1 MKQHPIPQNIL
12 DIEFK
17 LFTKFTVREFVYMAI
32 GIGFG
37 GIFLYFFTRGE
48 LPGIIAIPVFV
59 VSSAIGLFLGLVPI
73 NDQKADI
80 FLKNYIW
87 AITNP
92 TQRVWK
98 NEKLLDKNQI
108 TDKMEMTQGTM
119 QRNPNEAGSA
129 KIVGADPVKQN
140 QFIEG
145 SKLTE
150 LDKEEEMRLEAIG
163 KEAGATLGSTPTP
176 SPLQP
181 QATSPVESEPVKQ
194 ESADQPVLQQ
204 YTPAPGAI
212 LISRETLKNFQ
223 TETGN
228 ENLFIGFKII
238 NRESVAKAGSI
249 VALKRSNGSVIFAQR
264 ADQEGLVTMMK
275 PLEPGIYKLLVQDN
289 DKTYGNIEI
298 ALDGKPFPI
307 IKLILG

>member
-1 MKQHPIPQNIL
+1 MKQHAIPQNIL

-17 LFTKFTVREFVYMAI
+17 LFTRFTVREFVYMAI

-37 GIFLYFFTRGE
+37 GIFLYFFTKGQ

-87 AITNP
+87 AISNP

-98 NEKLLDKNQI
+98 NEKLLDKNKI
-108 TDKMEMTQGTM
+108 TEKMEMTQGTM
-119 QRNPNEAGSA
+119 QRNPNEAGTA
-129 KIVGADPVKQN
+129 KIVGADPVMQN

-145 SKLTE
+145 SILTE
-150 LDKEEEMRLEAIG
+150 LDKEEEMRLAQIG
-163 KEAGATLGSTPTP
+163 KDAGMTLNTPPTPTE
-176 SPLQP
+176 
-181 QATSPVESEPVKQ
+181 ATSPPET
-194 ESADQPVLQQ
+194 
-204 YTPAPGAI
+204 TPATVEPERNPTPGSI

-223 TETGN
+223 TEEYN
-228 ENLFIGFKII
+228 ENITLGFRILDKDSI
-238 NRESVAKAGSI
+238 AKAGSI
-249 VALKRSNGSVIFAQR
+249 VALKRANGSVLFAQR
-264 ADQEGLVTMMK
+264 ADQSGLVTLNK
-275 PLEPGIYKLLVQDN
+275 PLEAGIYKLLVQDQQ
-289 DKTYGNIEI
+289 KTYGNIEI
-298 ALDGKPFPI
+298 ALDGKSFPT